1 MKRWA
6 YSDIPSFLS
15 HAAICCMAVTAIPSG
30 LTEFSTTGT
39 ESLHRSMRDITRRN
53 MRYRAPAGTDSS
65 LPASTSRRHRPPSP
79 AVPIA
84 K

>member
-6 YSDIPSFLS
+6 YSDMPSFLS
-15 HAAICCMAVTAIPSG
+15 RAAICCMAVTAIPSG

-65 LPASTSRRHRPPSP
+65 LPARRHRPPNP